1 MNQKRALSYVMLISS
16 MLIFGTIGI
25 FRRSI
30 PLSSGSLAFA
40 RGLIGALF
48 LTAFT
53 MCRGKRSGQGSIT
66 KRNKILLVVSGMLIG
81 INWMLLFEAY
91 NYTTVATA
99 TLCYYMQP
107 TIVILLSP
115 LIFREKLT
123 AKKLICAVVAMVG
136 MIFVS
141 GIADG
146 VGIRSVDGKGI
157 LFGMGAAFVYAA
169 VVILNKKVQV
179 EGAYT
184 KTIIQL
190 FSAALIMVPYILLTE
205 DFGSIHLDGNA
216 ILMILI
222 VGIIHTGIAYAM
234 YFGSM
239 NKLNVQSIAVFSYA
253 DPVSALLFSFI
264 ILHESMTVL
273 GMIGAIL
280 IIGSALYGETSKK
293 TSS

>member
-1 MNQKRALSYVMLISS
+1 MKQKKALSYLMLISS

-25 FRRSI
+25 FRRYI

-53 MCRGKRSGQGSIT
+53 KITGHRSEQNIE
-66 KRNKILLVVSGMLIG
+66 KKKLVILVVSGMLIG

-123 AKKLICAVVAMVG
+123 VKKLVCAVVAMIG
-136 MIFVS
+136 MVLVS
-141 GIADG
+141 GIAEG
-146 VGIRSVDGKGI
+146 GGIQSVDGKGI
-157 LFGMGAAFVYAA
+157 VFGISAAFVYAA
-169 VVILNKKVQV
+169 IVILNKKVQV
-179 EGAYT
+179 EDAYT

-190 FSAALIMVPYILLTE
+190 FSAAVIMVPYLLLTE
-205 DFGSIHLDGNA
+205 DFTGIRLNTKA
-216 ILMILI
+216 IIMILI
-222 VGIIHTGIAYAM
+222 VGIIHTGIAYAF

-239 NKLNVQSIAVFSYA
+239 SRLKVQSIAVLSYI

-264 ILHESMTVL
+264 ILHESMTGW
-273 GMIGAIL
+273 GMIGAVL
-280 IIGSALYGETSKK
+280 IIGSALWSEIGPG
-293 TSS
+293 

>member
-1 MNQKRALSYVMLISS
+1 MKQKKALSYLMLISS

-25 FRRSI
+25 FRRYI

-53 MCRGKRSGQGSIT
+53 KIT
-66 KRNKILLVVSGMLIG
+66 GHRAEQNIEKKKLVILVVSGMLIG

-123 AKKLICAVVAMVG
+123 VKKLICAMVAMTG
-136 MIFVS
+136 MVLVS
-141 GIADG
+141 GIAEG
-146 VGIRSVDGKGI
+146 GGIRSVDGKGI
-157 LFGMGAAFVYAA
+157 IFGISAAFVYAA

-179 EGAYT
+179 EDAYT

-190 FSAALIMVPYILLTE
+190 FSAAVVMVPYLLLTE
-205 DFGSIHLDGNA
+205 DFASISLNTRA
-216 ILMILI
+216 IIMILI
-222 VGIIHTGIAYAM
+222 VGIIHTGIAYAF

-239 NKLNVQSIAVFSYA
+239 NRLKVQSIAVLSYI

-264 ILHESMTVL
+264 ILHESMTGW
-273 GMIGAIL
+273 GMIGAVL
-280 IIGSALYGETSKK
+280 IIGSALWSEIGPG
-293 TSS
+293 

>member
-1 MNQKRALSYVMLISS
+1 MNKKNVLSYLMLISS

-25 FRRSI
+25 FRRYI

-48 LTAFT
+48 LLVFI
-53 MCRGKRSGQGSIT
+53 KIT
-66 KRNKILLVVSGMLIG
+66 GHRVEKNLEKKKLVILVISGMLIG

-115 LIFREKLT
+115 LIFREKIT
-123 AKKLICAVVAMVG
+123 VKKLLCAAVAMVG
-136 MIFVS
+136 MVLVS

-157 LFGMGAAFVYAA
+157 VFGIGAAFVYA
-169 VVILNKKVQV
+169 VIVILNKKVQV
-179 EGAYT
+179 EDAYT

-190 FSAALIMVPYILLTE
+190 FAAAVIMVPYLLLTE
-205 DFGSIHLDGNA
+205 DFGSISLDVKA
-216 ILMILI
+216 ILMIVI
-222 VGIIHTGIAYAM
+222 VGIIHTGIAYAL

-239 NKLNVQSIAVFSYA
+239 NQLKVQSIAVLSYI
-253 DPVSALLFSFI
+253 DPVSALLFSFV
-264 ILHESMTVL
+264 ILHESMTIL
-273 GMIGAIL
+273 GVIGAVL
-280 IIGSALYGETSKK
+280 IIGSALCSEVGKEKK
-293 TSS
+293 

>member
-1 MNQKRALSYVMLISS
+1 MKKKSVLSYSMLISS

-25 FRRSI
+25 FRRYI

-48 LTAFT
+48 LLVFIKAT
-53 MCRGKRSGQGSIT
+53 GHKVE
-66 KRNKILLVVSGMLIG
+66 KNLEKKKLVLLVVSGMLIG

-115 LIFREKLT
+115 LIFREKIT
-123 AKKLICAVVAMVG
+123 VKKLLCAAVAMVG
-136 MIFVS
+136 MVLVS

-157 LFGMGAAFVYAA
+157 VFGIGAAFVYA
-169 VVILNKKVQV
+169 VIVILNKKVQV
-179 EGAYT
+179 EDAYT

-190 FSAALIMVPYILLTE
+190 FCAAVIMVPYLLLTE
-205 DFGSIHLDGNA
+205 DFESIHLDMKA
-216 ILMILI
+216 IFMIII
-222 VGIIHTGIAYAM
+222 VGIIHTGIAYAL

-239 NKLNVQSIAVFSYA
+239 NQLKLQSIAVLSYI
-253 DPVSALLFSFI
+253 DPVSALLFSFV
-264 ILHESMTVL
+264 ILHESMTML
-273 GMIGAIL
+273 GVIGAVL
-280 IIGSALYGETSKK
+280 IIGSALCSEVGKK
-293 TSS
+293 TR

>member
-1 MNQKRALSYVMLISS
+1 MKKNSVLSYSMLISS

-25 FRRSI
+25 FRRYI

-48 LTAFT
+48 LLVFIKVT
-53 MCRGKRSGQGSIT
+53 GHKV
-66 KRNKILLVVSGMLIG
+66 KKNLEKKKLVVLVVSGMLIG

-107 TIVILLSP
+107 TIVILFSP
-115 LIFREKLT
+115 LIFREKIT
-123 AKKLICAVVAMVG
+123 VKKLLCAAVAMVG
-136 MIFVS
+136 MVLVS

-146 VGIRSVDGKGI
+146 AGIRSVDGKGI
-157 LFGMGAAFVYAA
+157 VFGIGAAFVYA
-169 VVILNKKVQV
+169 VIVILNKKVQV
-179 EGAYT
+179 EDAYT

-190 FSAALIMVPYILLTE
+190 FCAAVIMVPYLLLTE
-205 DFGSIHLDGNA
+205 DFGSISLDVKA
-216 ILMILI
+216 ILMIVI
-222 VGIIHTGIAYAM
+222 VGIIHTGIAYAL

-239 NKLNVQSIAVFSYA
+239 NQLKVQSIAVLSYI
-253 DPVSALLFSFI
+253 DPVSALLFSFV
-264 ILHESMTVL
+264 ILHESMTTL

-280 IIGSALYGETSKK
+280 IIGSALCSEISKK
-293 TSS
+293 TR